1 MHVGNLRPKYK
12 RLRFFYGPLFFV
24 DYYGYYYYKGAMSKK
39 LSVAFLWHMHQPL
52 YKDLI
57 TGKYHLPW
65 VRLHS
70 TYSYLDMASILEDFP
85 HIKCTFNITPSLIW
99 QLQDISRSEKIDD
112 IYLELSQKSP
122 GELTDKDKVFIL
134 KNFFSC
140 DPERAIFPMKRYG
153 ELYKKRGEDLREDV
167 LLDVSDG
174 FTEQDYRD
182 LQVLFNLAWCGFT
195 LKRKDK
201 LVRHLVHKGEYYT
214 EKEKR
219 MLLGK
224 QKEVVSSILPLY
236 KRLQDEGRIEISTT
250 PFYHPILPLLC
261 GAEGGYD
268 FKEDAKVHIER
279 ACELYKE
286 VFGRE
291 PRGFWPAEGSVSP
304 EIIEPLED
312 AGIKWI
318 ATDEGI
324 LMESVAEE
332 GLSREDLI
340 YRAFTAKNDGRSID
354 IVFRDINL
362 SNAISFKYSKMHPK
376 KAANELLSD
385 LDRVWQTFDGA
396 ESDHLVSIILDGENP
411 WPYYPDGGRGFLRE
425 LYAHISSNRH
435 LETVTVGNFLSS
447 AKEKRE
453 IDNLYSGSWID
464 RNFRKWKGSPQKDKA
479 WEYLERTRK
488 DLFSQGAPTKEALEE
503 LYIAEGSD
511 WFWWYDDFGT
521 ELNFVFDDLFR
532 MHLRN
537 VYKLTGREVPGYLL
551 KPIHSGPKVQDLPE
565 ISIGEMAK
573 PPKIL
578 IASSEVF
585 PFAKTGGLADVT
597 GSLPKALSAL
607 GCDVRVI
614 MPLYRSVTDKDFH
627 LEKEKVNVELP
638 VKDRMHSFDIYSSK
652 EGGITTYFVRNK
664 KYFSRAYLYGTPNG
678 DYQDNAFRF
687 SFFSKAVLGACKALD
702 FQPDVIHS
710 NDWQT
715 ALVPFYLKFA
725 LEGDSFYEKIKT
737 LFTIHNM
744 AYQGLFSRKVMKKIG
759 ISEKFFNM
767 DDLEFYGKL
776 NFLKSGI
783 LYSDAVSTVSYRY
796 AEEIM
801 TSEFGCGLNGLL
813 ITRKDVL
820 YGIPNGVDYS
830 VWSPSS
836 DKCIKTNYDPGSIE
850 KKMECKKDLI
860 LRTSLAAEAE
870 TPIMGVVSRLAHQK
884 GIDILAGIMEE
895 IVQLG
900 VCAVILGRGS
910 QRYNR
915 MFKVLGEKYPG
926 RVHVCQEFNDELA
939 HKIEAGADIFAMPSR
954 YEPCGLNQMYSI
966 KYGTIPVVRA
976 TGGLDDA
983 IVDYDE
989 DRERSNGFKFY
1000 PPTGEAFLSAI
1011 KRALEVYE
1019 DKNEWMNLMRRAMK
1033 YDFSWRRSAEKYL
1046 SLYKKIT

>member
-1 MHVGNLRPKYK
+1 
-12 RLRFFYGPLFFV
+12 
-24 DYYGYYYYKGAMSKK
+24 MSKK
-39 LSVAFLWHMHQPL
+39 LPVAFLWHMHQPL
-52 YKDLI
+52 YKDLT

-70 TYSYLDMASILEDFP
+70 TYSYLDMAAVLEEFP
-85 HIKCTFNITPSLIW
+85 HVKCTFNITPSLIW
-99 QLQDISRSEKIDD
+99 QLLDISKNEKIDD
-112 IYLELSQKSP
+112 IYLELSRKAPSD
-122 GELTDKDKVFIL
+122 LTDKDKVFIL

-140 DPERAIFPMKRYG
+140 DPERAILPMKRYAR
-153 ELYKKRGEDLREDV
+153 LYKKRGEDLREGV
-167 LLDVSDG
+167 LLEISTG
-174 FTEQDYRD
+174 FTEQDFRD

-201 LVRHLVHKGEYYT
+201 LVRYLIYKGGYYT
-214 EKEKR
+214 EEEKH
-219 MLLGK
+219 MLLEK

-236 KRLQDEGRIEISTT
+236 KKLQDEGRIEITTT

-261 GAEGGYD
+261 GSEGGYN

-279 ACELYKE
+279 ACEIYE
-286 VFGRE
+286 QVFGRA

-324 LMESVAEE
+324 LMES
-332 GLSREDLI
+332 LSGEVSRREDLI
-340 YRAFTAKNDGRSID
+340 YSAFTAKNDGRSID

-362 SNAISFKYSKMHPK
+362 SNAISFKFSKMHPK
-376 KAANELLSD
+376 KAAGELLKD
-385 LDRVWQTFDGA
+385 LDGIWQALEGS
-396 ESDHLVSIILDGENP
+396 ERDHLVSIILDGENP
-411 WPYYPDGGRGFLRE
+411 WPYYSDGGRRFLRE
-425 LYAHISSNRH
+425 LYGHISSSRH
-435 LETVTVGNFLSS
+435 LEAVTVGDFLSS
-447 AKEKRE
+447 AKDKRE
-453 IDNLYSGSWID
+453 IENLYSGSWID

-488 DLFSQGAPTKEALEE
+488 DLFSWGTPTKEALEE

-537 VYKLTGREVPGYLL
+537 VYKLMGREVPGDLI
-551 KPIHSGPKVQDLPE
+551 KPIHSGPKVQSLPE
-565 ISIGEMAK
+565 VSIGEMAQ

-585 PFAKTGGLADVT
+585 PFAKTGGLADVA
-597 GSLPKALSAL
+597 GSLPKALAAL

-614 MPLYRSVTDKDFH
+614 MPLYRSITDKDIS
-627 LEKEKVNVELP
+627 LEKEKVNVKLP

-652 EGGITTYFVRNK
+652 KGGVTTYFVRNK
-664 KYFSRAYLYGTPNG
+664 KYFSRAYLYGTSKG
-678 DYQDNAFRF
+678 DYKDNAFRF

-702 FQPDVIHS
+702 FKPDVIHL

-725 LEGDSFYEKIKT
+725 LEEDNFYAGIKT

-744 AYQGLFSRKVMKKIG
+744 AYQGLFSKKIMKKIG
-759 ISEKFFNM
+759 IPDKFFNM
-767 DDLEFYGKL
+767 NDLEFYGKL
-776 NFLKSGI
+776 SFLKSGI
-783 LYSDAVSTVSYRY
+783 LYSDAVNTVSHRY

-801 TSEFGCGLNGLL
+801 TSEFGGGLNGLL
-813 ITRKDVL
+813 RTRKDSL

-830 VWSPSS
+830 VWSPSA
-836 DKCIKTNYDPGSIE
+836 DKFIETKYDPDSME
-850 KKMECKKDLI
+850 KKLECKKDLI
-860 LRTSLAAEAE
+860 RETSLTADIE
-870 TPIMGVVSRLAHQK
+870 TPIIGVVSRLAHQK
-884 GIDILAGIMEE
+884 GIDILASIMEDL
-895 IVQLG
+895 VQLG
-900 VCAVILGRGS
+900 VCAVILGRGN

-915 MFKVLGEKYPG
+915 IFKALSEKYPES
-926 RVHVCQEFNDELA
+926 VHVCQEFNDPLA
-939 HKIEAGADIFAMPSR
+939 HKIEAGADIFVMPSR

-989 DRERSNGFKFY
+989 ERKRSNGFKFY
-1000 PPTGEAFLSAI
+1000 PPTAEAFLSAI

-1019 DKNEWMNLMRRAMK
+1019 DKNEWRALMKRAMK
-1033 YDFSWRRSAEKYL
+1033 YDFSWRKSAEKYL